1 MRNQGK
7 MYTCTLLR
15 NQGKMALCVRVCS
28 VCICTCVCCC
38 LHVVLF
44 VCLKSSSQRC
54 KVHLYVDNKF
64 MGWRKVNRCIRS
76 QPIHLSLRPTCTC
89 TLCTITTCKN
99 VTTCKYVNTT
109 ELPRQLSQISH
120 LIVHLMNSMYIY
132 MLFLPHTCTLSLPL
146 SLSPSLPPSL
156 STYRWRTSGQ
166 WVFQMAWASS
176 PSPVRPCPTSSMLT
190 SAHTSGR
197 DTSQT
202 SSSGQSS
209 SFISFLVGY

>member
-1 MRNQGK
+1 MYTICTCTCNYTCIHNCKIVGDFFSVPCFLFCLFEHACTIIALYSICIYMYVYIRVYTLMRNQGK

-89 TLCTITTCKN
+89 TCTCTLCTITTCK
-99 VTTCKYVNTT
+99 YA
-109 ELPRQLSQISH
+109 
-120 LIVHLMNSMYIY
+120 YIY
-132 MLFLPHTCTLSLPL
+132 IYIYIYIMFVLM
-146 SLSPSLPPSL
+146 
-156 STYRWRTSGQ
+156 RDEKEGRKKE
-166 WVFQMAWASS
+166 ASK
-176 PSPVRPCPTSSMLT
+176 V
-190 SAHTSGR
+190 
-197 DTSQT
+197 
-202 SSSGQSS
+202 
-209 SFISFLVGY
+209 